1 LERTDDLALPAVGRS
16 AAPLAPAGVNAGDRA
31 WGAILYLFGGVVLLL
46 AGFILYTLVHLA
58 QPAFASVGVLK
69 FITSD
74 NWDPVASDFGALPFI
89 YGTVVTSAVA
99 MVIAV
104 PVGLGLAI
112 FLTELAP
119 RRLRFLVGFGVELL
133 AGIPS
138 VVFGLWGLF
147 VLAPLLREHLEPFLA
162 STVGTLPGVGKL
174 FSGAPLGLGYLPAG
188 LILSMMILPTI
199 TSVTVEV
206 MKTVPAPLREA
217 SLALGATRWEM
228 VRWSVLPYAGAGLLG
243 AALLGLG
250 RALGETM
257 AVTMVIGNSPEI
269 HASLFAPGY
278 SLPSII
284 ANEFAEA
291 SDAAHTGA
299 LAGLALVLFGIT
311 FLMNAIARLLVRRS
325 VRVARGHA

>member
-1 LERTDDLALPAVGRS
+1 MPVPSVSTASPGPR
-16 AAPLAPAGVNAGDRA
+16 APTGFNAGDRA
-31 WGAILYLFGGVVLLL
+31 WGAGLHLFGGAVLLL
-46 AGFILYTLVHLA
+46 AAFILFTLLRLARPAFVHLGIA
-58 QPAFASVGVLK
+58 QFVTG
-69 FITSD
+69 T

-99 MVIAV
+99 MLIAV
-104 PVGLGLAI
+104 PVGLGLAV

-119 RRLRFLVGFGVELL
+119 KRLRLVVGFGVELL

-147 VLAPLLREHLEPFLA
+147 VLAPLLREHLEPFLGA
-162 STVGTLPGVGKL
+162 TLGRVPGLGKL
-174 FSGAPLGLGYLPAG
+174 FAGAPLGLGYLPAG

-206 MKTVPAPLREA
+206 MKTVPASLREA

-228 VRWSVLPYAGAGLLG
+228 VRWSVLPYSGAGLLG

-257 AVTMVIGNSPEI
+257 AVTMVIGNAPEI
-269 HASLFAPGY
+269 HTSLFAPGY

-291 SDAAHTGA
+291 TDAAHTGA
-299 LAGLALVLFGIT
+299 LAGLALVLFAIT
-311 FLMNAIARLLVRRS
+311 FLMNAGARLLVRRS
-325 VRVARGHA
+325 LRAAKGHA